1 MTPDAKPS
9 FWQTLPGLITA
20 FAGLLTA
27 VGGLI
32 VVLMQLGVI
41 GKAEPQPTPGGTPA
55 VVQSPGR
62 TVAAG
67 GASSQGLGSDSSVS
81 SNPASWEAI
90 RARWTPTSGPQRLTQ
105 ASTVRYC
112 ISTGDGI
119 KLDDTQDVP
128 FEQMRKLTIVGTP
141 PPALTPGGRANL
153 RIDLV
158 NGRTITGTMKVDCD
172 FIGYDDV
179 GRFSYYPDRLRSI
192 EFLWDQ

>member
-1 MTPDAKPS
+1 
-9 FWQTLPGLITA
+9 
-20 FAGLLTA
+20 

-41 GKAEPQPTPGGTPA
+41 GKTGPQPTSSETPR

-67 GASSQGLGSDSSVS
+67 NAASQGPTSDSSVG
-81 SNPASWEAI
+81 SNPASWGAI
-90 RARWTPTSGPQRLTQ
+90 RARWTPTSGPPRVTQ

-112 ISTGDGI
+112 ISVGDGI
-119 KLDDTQDVP
+119 ELDDTQDIP
-128 FEQMRKLTIVGTP
+128 FEKMRKLTIVGTP

-158 NGRTITGTMKVDCD
+158 SGRTVSGTMKVDCD

-179 GRFSYYPDRLRSI
+179 GRFSYYPDHLRSI